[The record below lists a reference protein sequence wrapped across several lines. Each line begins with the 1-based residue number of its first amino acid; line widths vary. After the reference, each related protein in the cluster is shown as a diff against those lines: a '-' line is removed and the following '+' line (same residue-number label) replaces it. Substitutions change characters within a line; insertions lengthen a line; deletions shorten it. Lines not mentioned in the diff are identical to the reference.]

1 MASTTTAS
9 LKGDYWFDP
18 LRLDNPTL
26 SSNKYDYL
34 PDDGKRKKAV
44 VQQSFP
50 LRLIHYGGFDKI
62 KAAVPYALI

>member
-1 MASTTTAS
+1 M
-9 LKGDYWFDP
+9 
-18 LRLDNPTL
+18 
-26 SSNKYDYL
+26 L

-62 KAAVPYALI
+62 KAAVLYALIRNDALTLARSAAYGGSRHEAKSVSTN